1 MYHYSALKNT
11 EILIPAT
18 IWINLEDI
26 MLSKISQTQRTHSVW
41 FHLYEVPRIEKFMET
56 ESRIVVAREKGG
68 GNGKLLL
75 MGKELQFD
83 KMKILGDE

>member
-56 ESRIVVAREKGG
+56 ESRVPGTKMLCHRRALRRLA
-68 GNGKLLL
+68 LL
-75 MGKELQFD
+75 
-83 KMKILGDE
+83 